1 MSTAISTVRGNKNS
15 LTVSKSGF
23 LGSAQASG
31 TVFNPQ
37 VTAAETYD
45 MSPLTRKI
53 VYLTLLAGVF
63 FLGSVAAYVWYG
75 VYQWQNIP

>member
-1 MSTAISTVRGNKNS
+1 MSTATSTIRGNKNS
-15 LTVSKSGF
+15 LTGF

-31 TVFNPQ
+31 TVSNPQ

-45 MSPLTRKI
+45 RSPITRKI

-63 FLGSVAAYVWYG
+63 FLGSVAAHVWYG
-75 VYQWQNIP
+75 FYQWQNIP